1 MVLTALSCSCHGWH
15 VRAHP
20 RHSQLLPA
28 LVWTPGVGGWRAS
41 LCPASLGG
49 VARGISSPL
58 GKELGVGVLEAGRLR
73 ALNLGHQEDSLLSGS
88 TFGPLSAGSAL
99 ARSTLRAL
107 PGP

>member
-1 MVLTALSCSCHGWH
+1 MAGMSK
-15 VRAHP
+15 P
-20 RHSQLLPA
+20 
-28 LVWTPGVGGWRAS
+28 TPGTASSCLPWCGHRGSGAGGLVCA
-41 LCPASLGG
+41 LASLGG